1 MGNLCDDLYP
11 NRTKIQERLKRR
23 EEIHSGPY
31 IGQMSEVLKVENA
44 VERDLGMNSTSATFS
59 LGAGYFPSVSFCV
72 KC

>member
-1 MGNLCDDLYP
+1 MGNLFDDLYP

-31 IGQMSEVLKVENA
+31 TGQMSEVLKVENA
-44 VERDLGMNSTSATFS
+44 VERDLGMNSSSATFS
-59 LGAGYFPSVSFCV
+59 LGAGYFPSVSFCA